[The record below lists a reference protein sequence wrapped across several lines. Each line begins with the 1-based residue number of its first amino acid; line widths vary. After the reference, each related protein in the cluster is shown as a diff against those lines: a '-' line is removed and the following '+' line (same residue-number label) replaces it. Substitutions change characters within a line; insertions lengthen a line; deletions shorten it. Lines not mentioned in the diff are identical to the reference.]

1 MDGGIHPRFGTRNFT
16 LPLQNNHYLE
26 VVCPL
31 EHPSSDSTP
40 FGKSISQR
48 SAEDDGWLTWVVA
61 VDNVSKI
68 EKRLG
73 RAAGA
78 GHRIK
83 PDGKDLVWKQIGVLG
98 TLEDKQLPFFIEWLS
113 LDHPST
119 DGRVIAKIVK
129 VEIAGDESRI
139 EEWLGSELRVAIGS
153 DVKVEWVADSASGG
167 EFRIVAVHVMT
178 PSGVVQ
184 LD

>member
-1 MDGGIHPRFGTRNFT
+1 M
-16 LPLQNNHYLE
+16 
-26 VVCPL
+26 
-31 EHPSSDSTP
+31 
-40 FGKSISQR
+40 
-48 SAEDDGWLTWVVA
+48 
-61 VDNVSKI
+61 
-68 EKRLG
+68 
-73 RAAGA
+73 
-78 GHRIK
+78 
-83 PDGKDLVWKQIGVLG
+83 WKQIGALG

-119 DGRVIAKIVK
+119 DGKVIAKIVK